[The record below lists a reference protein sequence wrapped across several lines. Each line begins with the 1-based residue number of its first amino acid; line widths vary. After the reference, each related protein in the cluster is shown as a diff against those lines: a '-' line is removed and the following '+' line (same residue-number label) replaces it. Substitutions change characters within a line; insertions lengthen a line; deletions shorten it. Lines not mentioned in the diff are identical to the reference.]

1 MSMSKPSTLQQG
13 AWQSGFELKAE
24 SPEAFGPHG
33 VLSSIVGHVTLLS
46 APELYMAERK
56 FRGHS
61 YKVVFILFIESG
73 HIHVLLNHQV
83 CTDAY

>member
-1 MSMSKPSTLQQG
+1 MSKPSTLQQQG
-13 AWQSGFELKAE
+13 AWQSGIELKAE

-33 VLSSIVGHVTLLS
+33 VLSSVVGHVTLLS

-61 YKVVFILFIESG
+61 YKVVFIESG

-83 CTDAY
+83 CTGAY